1 MALVARG
8 SGSPAAGEAPPVTV
22 VALPLPGLLRLLQLA
37 SPALPIG
44 AFAYSQGLEAAVEQ
58 RSIHD
63 EVTAAEFLGGVL
75 SDGMAHLE
83 LPYLL
88 RLYRAFAVG
97 DAPAAERFSAELFAS
112 RETAERR
119 LEDQHLGR
127 SLARLLL
134 DQGLL
139 EAEPWCRSEVV
150 THAALFALAGARFGV
165 PEDALAPG
173 FAFSWLESQVSA
185 LTRLVPLGQLAAQ
198 RVLSA
203 VAARIPAA
211 VELAQSLSDAELGAT
226 LPGLALASAW
236 HETQYSRLFRS

>member
-1 MALVARG
+1 MALGESGYPPPDTGDAPHVA
-8 SGSPAAGEAPPVTV
+8 A

-58 RSIHD
+58 RFIHD
-63 EVTAAEFLGGVL
+63 EATATDFLGGVL
-75 SDGMAHLE
+75 ADGVARLE

-88 RLYRAFAVG
+88 RLYRAFSAG
-97 DAPAAERFSAELFAS
+97 DAVLAERWSAELFAS

-127 SLARLLL
+127 SLARLLV
-134 DQGLL
+134 DQGVP
-139 EAEPWCRSEVV
+139 EAEAWCRSDVV

-165 PEDALAPG
+165 PEDALVTG

-185 LTRLVPLGQLAAQ
+185 LTRLGQLGQLAAQ

-203 VAARIPAA
+203 VAALIPNA
-211 VELAQSLSDAELGAT
+211 VALAEGLPDAELGAT

>member
-1 MALVARG
+1 MALGDRE
-8 SGSPAAGEAPPVTV
+8 SRSPRALRTPQEAAGAV
-22 VALPLPGLLRLLQLA
+22 PLPGLLRLLQLA

-63 EVTAAEFLGGVL
+63 EATAAEFLGGVL
-75 SDGMAHLE
+75 ADGVARLE

-88 RLYRAFAVG
+88 RLYRAFGAG
-97 DAPAAERFSAELFAS
+97 DADATKRLSAELFAS

-119 LEDQHLGR
+119 AEDQHLGR
-127 SLARLLL
+127 SLARLLV
-134 DQGLL
+134 DQGVP
-139 EAEPWCRSEVV
+139 EAEAWCSSESV
-150 THAALFALAGARFGV
+150 THATLFALAGARFGV
-165 PEDALAPG
+165 PEDALVTG
-173 FAFSWLESQVSA
+173 FAFSWLEGQVSA

-198 RVLSA
+198 RVLAA
-203 VAARIPAA
+203 VAAGIPAT
-211 VELAQSLSDAELGAT
+211 VELAQSLPDAELGAT